1 MGIILF
7 AIIGAGIA
15 YFGGIAFGL
24 YDAYGATAPYIGAL
38 IGAAAAGLIG
48 VALKPRRGPTY
59 RGPELN

>member
-15 YFGGIAFGL
+15 YFGGTAFDVYEG
-24 YDAYGATAPYIGAL
+24 YGATAPYIGAL
-38 IGAAAAGLIG
+38 IGAVAAGVIG
-48 VALKPRRGPTY
+48 LALRPRRGPAY

>member
-15 YFGGIAFGL
+15 YFGGIAFGM
-24 YDAYGATAPYIGAL
+24 YEAYGATAPYIGAL
-38 IGAAAAGLIG
+38 IGAVAAGLIG